1 VKSWT
6 DIFKIERDVKKY
18 VATVGA
24 EVIGSA
30 MQNFFVTI
38 GGDEI
43 KSFVEEVL
51 DRYQVTAIQNDQWYP
66 HQLSLDVFKLI
77 ADQQPRATEQLMA
90 LGLAYVETANFPP
103 ENNSVLSALT
113 ALRHTYYLNIRNV
126 PQSEGYEV
134 NLISPN
140 HIQVKDL
147 NPFPHPTVYGF
158 IWGIAKRFRST
169 QDTLPVMQQH
179 FMNPDDPDADGA
191 LYDILLFSS

>member
-1 VKSWT
+1 M
-6 DIFKIERDVKKY
+6 KKY

-38 GGDEI
+38 GGDGI
-43 KSFVEEVL
+43 KPYVEEVL
-51 DRYQVTAIQNDQWYP
+51 DRYQVPVIQDDQWYP
-66 HQLSLDVFKLI
+66 HQLSLDIFRLI
-77 ADQQPRATEQLMA
+77 ADQHANPTEQLMA

-103 ENNSVLSALT
+103 ENNSVLSALS
-113 ALRHTYYLNIRNV
+113 ALTLTYYLNIRNV
-126 PQSEGYEV
+126 PQTEGYEV

-158 IWGIAKRFRST
+158 IWGIAKRFRSSK
-169 QDTLPVMQQH
+169 DILPVIQQH
-179 FMNPDDPDADGA
+179 FNNPDDPDSDGA
-191 LYDILLFSS
+191 LYDIILFGT